1 MNGCVDEC
9 RDVAQVGKYQR
20 VNLSLNLENP
30 LHKTAWEILSAIPRG
45 HRVSAVCRA
54 VTAQGQQDAM
64 IHQIREVMREE
75 LKYVSI
81 SAETK
86 QEPQDDDAAI
96 LGFLRTLQEG
106 DDP

>member
-1 MNGCVDEC
+1 MSEYW
-9 RDVAQVGKYQR
+9 RL
-20 VNLSLNLENP
+20 NLSLNSGNP
-30 LHKTAWEILSAIPRG
+30 LQKEAWEILSSIPRG
-45 HRVSAVCRA
+45 YRTDAVCRA
-54 VTAQGQQDAM
+54 VLAQKKQESLKTTL
-64 IHQIREVMREE
+64 REVMREE